1 MAIERPNSFL
11 KSVHGMKWLATEVD
25 WVFVDFNEFAG
36 SMVRNR
42 SNERAEKRGRR
53 EVSKEKMR

>member
-1 MAIERPNSFL
+1 
-11 KSVHGMKWLATEVD
+11 MKWLATEVD